1 MKLTFCKSL
10 RLASL
15 VVVAAFATAATSYA
29 QDVKLDLSN
38 LDKLEGRASDS
49 VHVSLDGKLLELAK
63 LFLKDDNPKEAA
75 VKEVVG
81 GLRGVYVSVFQFDKE
96 GEYSIADFAS
106 VRTQL
111 NSPGWSR
118 MAGVKSKKDGE
129 NLEVYTRMSGNQIN
143 GIAVVASDPK
153 QLAVVNIV
161 GSIDLEKL
169 VKLSGRFGIPS
180 IDIHI
185 GNKE

>member
-1 MKLTFCKSL
+1 MKSTFCKSL
-10 RLASL
+10 RLACLVL
-15 VVVAAFATAATSYA
+15 VVTFATAATQA

-38 LDKLEGRASDS
+38 LDKLEVRASDTI
-49 VHVSLDGKLLELAK
+49 HVSLDGKLLDLAK
-63 LFLKDDNPKEAA
+63 LFLKDKNPKEAA
-75 VKEVVG
+75 IKEVVG
-81 GLRGVYVSVFQFDKE
+81 GLRGVYVSVFHFDKE
-96 GEYSIADFAS
+96 GEYSVADFAS

-180 IDIHI
+180 FDINI